1 MKLVGLLIL
10 LLISSSLR
18 AEGTTYLSWTQQPY
32 RLDGMAFLPEEI
44 LEFTIYYGVNS
55 GEYIYQQSVPGN
67 QFDLHLTVP
76 SSGLWYI
83 AMTVTDIYSDTSM
96 FSTEIQREISPTR
109 RPKPMRLTGEV
120 IQW

>member
-1 MKLVGLLIL
+1 
-10 LLISSSLR
+10 
-18 AEGTTYLSWTQQPY
+18 
-32 RLDGMAFLPEEI
+32 MAFLPEEI

-96 FSTEIQREISPTR
+96 FSTEIQREINPKR

-120 IQW
+120 IQ